1 MSVSVLPPAPIA
13 APSPPPPRFVT
24 GAIPRHILVMTGTGA
39 VGLMAIFVSDFA
51 TIFFLGLLGDLQLL
65 AAVGYAGS
73 ILFFMFSAGI
83 GMSIAVTSLVAP
95 ALGAQD
101 LTRARRLATH
111 AAVFTAGTMTLMV
124 AGLWPILPV
133 LLGWL
138 GAGGRAH
145 ALAHDFLRIVLPS
158 LPLLA
163 LGIFASAVLRSAGD
177 ARRAMYIMLAG
188 AAVGTVLNAVLIL
201 GLGLGIHGAAGAMFA
216 SHVVML
222 AVGWWAV
229 VPVHGLLGRPDWRLF
244 EHDARLI
251 ARFAIPAVLA
261 NVATPAG
268 GAYVTA
274 AMSQFS
280 DSAVAGWA
288 VIGRIIPIAFGSI
301 FALSGAIGPIIGQNL
316 GARQFERVRAA
327 LYGGLAFAAAI
338 TALAWLVLALAAP
351 GLVRLFNA
359 SGDAAALIVFFCR
372 WLAPLF
378 VFFGTLFVC
387 NAACNSLGRPQYA
400 TALNWGRAT
409 LGTVP
414 FVTLG
419 SAWGAEGALVGH
431 MAGGIAFGIAAVA
444 VVRHLIARL
453 ERELRPAVSRK
464 RPEIV

>member
-1 MSVSVLPPAPIA
+1 MSVSAPPPVEIA
-13 APSPPPPRFVT
+13 APASRPPRFVT
-24 GAIPRHILVMTGTGA
+24 GSILRHIVVMTGTSA

-65 AAVGYAGS
+65 AAVGYGGS
-73 ILFFMFSAGI
+73 ILFFMFSAGL

-101 LTRARRLATH
+101 FARARRLSTH
-111 AAVFTAGTMTLMV
+111 AAVFATLAASLMI
-124 AGLWPILPV
+124 AALWPALPL

-138 GAGGRAH
+138 GAAGRSL

-158 LPLLA
+158 LPPLA
-163 LGIFASAVLRSAGD
+163 LGMCASAILRSAGD
-177 ARRAMYIMLAG
+177 ARRAMYITLTG
-188 AAVGTVLNAVLIL
+188 AVVAAILDAILIL
-201 GLGLGIHGAAGAMFA
+201 WLGLGIHGAGIAMVV
-216 SHVVML
+216 SHVAML
-222 AVGWWAV
+222 AVSWWAV
-229 VPVHGLLGRPDWRLF
+229 VRVHGLLGRPEWRAF
-244 EHDARLI
+244 EHDAALI

-261 NVATPAG
+261 NIATPAG

-288 VIGRIIPIAFGSI
+288 VIGRIIPIAFGAI

-316 GARQFERVRAA
+316 GARQFDRVRAA
-327 LYGGLAFAAAI
+327 LNGGLAFAATF
-338 TALAWLVLALAAP
+338 TAVAWLVLALAAP
-351 GLVRLFNA
+351 ALVQLFNA
-359 SGDAAALIVFFCR
+359 SGEAAALIVFFCR

-387 NAACNSLGRPQYA
+387 NAACNTLGRPRYA

-419 SAWGAEGALVGH
+419 AYWGAKGALFGH
-431 MAGGIAFGIAAVA
+431 MAGGIAFGLAAV
-444 VVRHLIARL
+444 VVVQRLIAEL
-453 ERELRPAVSRK
+453 ERDLERPA
-464 RPEIV
+464 